1 MVSRMPLQE
10 ADSRKRDV
18 RPYIGIKMVELNQQV
33 AAQMRQR
40 DSRFPEVKQ
49 GILVTGVAAN
59 SPAFR
64 CGLKEGDVITG
75 NWQSINACI
84 L

>member
-1 MVSRMPLQE
+1 
-10 ADSRKRDV
+10 
-18 RPYIGIKMVELNQQV
+18 MVELNQQV

-40 DSRFPEVKQ
+40 DSRFPEVKE

-75 NWQSINACI
+75 SWQSITACI
-84 L
+84 ALQLQPTRHSPSLPVS

>member
-1 MVSRMPLQE
+1 MQE
-10 ADSRKRDV
+10 VDSSQKRNV

-40 DSRFPEVKQ
+40 DSRFPQVKQ
-49 GILVTGVAAN
+49 GILVTAVAAN

-64 CGLKEGDVITG
+64 CDLREGDVITG
-75 NWQSINACI
+75 SWHSP
-84 L
+84 LHP